1 MSQNVTEE
9 KEMRKITINEAA
21 QMMQCSS
28 QQVRMMIQLDK
39 IPGAT
44 CYGPKHR
51 RTYYVTDV
59 MIQKFM
65 EGGPK

>member
-1 MSQNVTEE
+1 
-9 KEMRKITINEAA
+9 MRKITINEAA